1 MLLLI
6 KIRMRGLR
14 RIAAPQLWTVY
25 MPEDSML
32 TSNVLTLTSH
42 VPTSYLFT
50 NAVVTT
56 PSSIVTLTK

>member
-42 VPTSYLFT
+42 VPTSYFFT
-50 NAVVTT
+50 NAFVTT
-56 PSSIVTLTK
+56 PSSVVTRTK